1 MSASEGYAA
10 IPSWM
15 LRDSEISGIAILV
28 YASLASRS
36 GFESIHPG
44 QAIIASEARCSERRV
59 RDALKELEALGV
71 VERIERRFAGG
82 QRASDGYVLHSGRR
96 PNALATLPWD
106 NDELPAGG
114 SGSKNQPADND
125 RANRQNPTIAPSIEI
140 TTKEIDKGS
149 EKIRADVERLLD
161 LLDEEISKN
170 GVRKLPKRNQTN
182 ANAIRLL
189 LDRDGFSEDEVAAII
204 RWAQA
209 DQFWHTN
216 ILSASKLR
224 EKIET
229 LRAQMDRNQGRSG
242 ASSPASRAL
251 AVDLGGNSITVV
263 NSPQI
268 AVEQQRALG
277 PSILGEMNRG
287 TW

>member
-1 MSASEGYAA
+1 MTATEGYAA

-15 LRDSEISGIAILV
+15 LRDSEISGVAILV

-82 QRASDGYVLHSGRR
+82 QRASDGYVLYSGRR
-96 PNALATLPWD
+96 PSALA
-106 NDELPAGG
+106 EQPAGDSG
-114 SGSKNQPADND
+114 SGSQPADND
-125 RANRQNPTIAPSIEI
+125 TTNRQIPTIAPLIEI

-149 EKIRADVERLLD
+149 EMIRADVERLLD
-161 LLDEEISKN
+161 LLDSEISKN

-189 LDRDGFSEDEVAAII
+189 LDRDGYSEDEVAEVI

-224 EKIET
+224 EKFEM
-229 LRAQMDRNQGRSG
+229 LGAQMKSGRGRSG
-242 ASSPASRAL
+242 SSSPASRAL
-251 AVDLGGNSITVV
+251 AVDLGDS
-263 NSPQI
+263 SPQVI
-268 AVEQQRALG
+268 ISSQNGVEHRRALG
-277 PSILGEMNRG
+277 PSIMGEINQGR
-287 TW
+287 W

>member
-1 MSASEGYAA
+1 MIGGEGYAA
-10 IPSWM
+10 IPAWM
-15 LRDSEISGIAILV
+15 IRDESISGVALLV

-44 QAIIASEARCSERRV
+44 QAIIAAEARCSERRV
-59 RDALKELEALGV
+59 RDAIKELEALGV
-71 VERIERRFAGG
+71 VERVERRFAGG

-96 PNALATLPWD
+96 PSSLA
-106 NDELPAGG
+106 EQPAGDAG
-114 SGSKNQPADND
+114 SESQPADND
-125 RANRQNPTIAPSIEI
+125 TTNRQNRAIAPLIEI

-149 EKIRADVERLLD
+149 DEIRADVERLLD
-161 LLDEEISKN
+161 LLDEEILRN

-189 LDRDGFSEDEVAAII
+189 LDRDGYSEDEVAAVI

-224 EKIET
+224 EKFER
-229 LRAQMDRNQGRSG
+229 LDAQMRSGRGRSG
-242 ASSPASRAL
+242 SSSAASRAL
-251 AVDLGGNSITVV
+251 AVDLGGNPSGVII
-263 NSPQI
+263 SPQNG
-268 AVEQQRALG
+268 VEQSRALG
-277 PSILGEMNRG
+277 PSIISEINQGR
-287 TW
+287 W

>member
-15 LRDSEISGIAILV
+15 LRDSEISGVAILV

-96 PNALATLPWD
+96 PSALA
-106 NDELPAGG
+106 EQPAGDSG
-114 SGSKNQPADND
+114 SGSQPADND
-125 RANRQNPTIAPSIEI
+125 TTNRQNPTNAPLIEI

-149 EKIRADVERLLD
+149 EMIRADVERLLD
-161 LLDEEISKN
+161 LLDSEISKN

-189 LDRDGFSEDEVAAII
+189 LDRDGYSEDEVAEVI

-224 EKIET
+224 EKFEM
-229 LRAQMDRNQGRSG
+229 LVAQMKSGRGRSG
-242 ASSPASRAL
+242 TLSPASRAL
-251 AVDLGGNSITVV
+251 AVDLGDS
-263 NSPQI
+263 SPQVI
-268 AVEQQRALG
+268 ISSQNGVEHRRALG
-277 PSILGEMNRG
+277 PSIMGEINQGR
-287 TW
+287 W